1 MPILGITGGI
11 ASGKSTFRKQLLELL
26 DADFFD
32 ADACARELLE
42 EDERIRREIVQKL
55 DPSAYTA
62 DGRPDR
68 PRIRELIYQDAAKK
82 STLEAILHP
91 VIRQRW
97 SQQAQE
103 ASAQSRIFIVDIPL
117 LFETHAEKLF
127 DLIVTVACS
136 HETQL
141 ARLAEHRGLAHEI
154 SEKIIASQLPLAVKI
169 KLSHH
174 VIWNDGS
181 PDALLAQTK
190 LFSQYL
196 NDRYGRKSAS
206 SGAA

>member
-11 ASGKSTFRKQLLELL
+11 ASGKSTFRNHLLELL

-42 EDERIRREIVQKL
+42 EDARIRQEIVQKL
-55 DPSAYTA
+55 DPSTYKA
-62 DGRPDR
+62 DGSPDR
-68 PRIRELIYQDAAKK
+68 ARIREIIYQDAAKK

-91 VIRQRW
+91 VIRQSW
-97 SQQAQE
+97 SQEARE

-141 ARLAEHRGLAHEI
+141 ARLADHRGLAREI
-154 SEKIIASQLPLAVKI
+154 SGKIIASQLPMEVKI

-196 NDRYGRKSAS
+196 NDRYGRQSADP
-206 SGAA
+206 GAA

>member
-11 ASGKSTFRKQLLELL
+11 ASGKSTFRRQLLGML

-42 EDERIRREIVQKL
+42 EDDRIRREIVEKL
-55 DPSAYTA
+55 DSRAYKA
-62 DGRPDR
+62 DGTPDR
-68 PRIRELIYQDAAKK
+68 ARIRELIYQDAAKK

-103 ASAQSRIFIVDIPL
+103 ASAHHRIFIVDIPL

-141 ARLAEHRGLAHEI
+141 ARLAEHRGMAGGI
-154 SEKIIASQLPLAVKI
+154 SQKIIASQLPMEVKI

-181 PDALLAQTK
+181 PEALLAQTT

-196 NDRYGRKSAS
+196 NDRYGRQSAS
-206 SGAA
+206 SGPA

>member
-11 ASGKSTFRKQLLELL
+11 ASGKSTFRRQLLGLL

-42 EDERIRREIVQKL
+42 EDERIRCEIVEKL
-55 DPSAYTA
+55 DPCAYKA
-62 DGRPDR
+62 DGTPDR
-68 PRIRELIYQDAAKK
+68 ARIRELIYQDAAKK

-91 VIRQRW
+91 VIRERW
-97 SQQAQE
+97 SRQARE
-103 ASAQSRIFIVDIPL
+103 ASAHHRIFIVDIPL

-141 ARLAEHRGLAHEI
+141 ARLAEHRGMDGGI
-154 SEKIIASQLPLAVKI
+154 SKKIIASQLPMEIKI

-181 PDALLAQTK
+181 PEALLAQTT

-196 NDRYGRKSAS
+196 NDRYGRQSAS
-206 SGAA
+206 SGPA